1 MAFQYVAAALQ
12 LRVGDPYSKLLLLAL
27 ADRAEKETGQCW
39 PSLARLAED
48 THLSVATI
56 KRKLNFLEE
65 RGFITRVQRDQ
76 QSTLYTLAHPEL
88 TMSLWR
94 RGWLT
99 PSQGVA
105 HSELGGRLTVS
116 HEPISKNLSENQIL
130 FEEFWERYPRKTGK
144 GQARKAFEA
153 AMKKAT
159 QEEVMEGLDRFLI
172 ASQGTEARYIPHAST
187 WLNGERWLDE
197 VESGWGNALDDL

>member
-12 LRVGDPYSKLLLLAL
+12 LRVGDPYSKLLLLAI
-27 ADRAEKETGQCW
+27 ADRADKETGQCW

-56 KRKLNFLEE
+56 KRKLTYLEE
-65 RGFITRVQRDQ
+65 RGFITRTQRDQ

-88 TMSLWR
+88 

-99 PSQGVA
+99 LSQGVA

-116 HEPISKNLSENQIL
+116 HEPISKNLSENNIY
-130 FEEFWERYPRKTGK
+130 FEEFWAVYPRKTGK
-144 GQARKAFEA
+144 GQARKAFEGA
-153 AMKKAT
+153 LKKAT
-159 QEEVMEGLDRFLI
+159 VAELMDGLQKFV
-172 ASQGTEARYIPHAST
+172 SVSHGTETRFIAHAST

-197 VESGWGNALDDL
+197 YEAGWEDALNEL